1 MRGSWMEQ
9 SSIVRAA
16 LLVAFAALLE
26 AVLGPYLTLG
36 WVSPKLTVLGIV
48 FAVAPLRDLQ
58 AVLLGFFGGVLFD
71 ALSGGLFG
79 VGTLSGLLAGIL
91 SARAGT
97 VRPKGAE
104 RLLLAQVA
112 AVSVAVYDVTYLVAI
127 NFAGLE
133 SPPFG
138 DYAVVGLIPDVLLN
152 ALLAYLLGG
161 WLLRIGRDKASA
173 WEDR

>member
-1 MRGSWMEQ
+1 MDQ
-9 SSIVRAA
+9 TSIVRAA
-16 LLVAFAALLE
+16 LFVALAALLE
-26 AVLGPYLTLG
+26 AVLGPYLTFG
-36 WVSPKLTVLGIV
+36 WVSPKLTLLGIV

-58 AVLLGFFGGVLFD
+58 AVLLGFFGGILFD

-79 VGTLSGLLAGIL
+79 VGALSGLLAAIL
-91 SARAGT
+91 AARTGS

-104 RLLLAQVA
+104 RLLLAQVVA
-112 AVSVAVYDVTYLVAI
+112 ISVAAYDLTYLVGI

-138 DYAVVGLIPDVLLN
+138 DYAAMGLIPDTLLN
-152 ALLAYLLGG
+152 AVLAYLVGR
-161 WLLRIGRDKASA
+161 WLLLGLGRDITRT

>member
-1 MRGSWMEQ
+1 MEQ
-9 SSIVRAA
+9 TSIVRAA
-16 LLVAFAALLE
+16 LLVALAAILE
-26 AVLGPYLTLG
+26 AVLGPYLTFG
-36 WVSPKLTVLGIV
+36 WVSPKLTLLGIV

-58 AVLLGFFGGVLFD
+58 AVLLGFFGGILFD

-104 RLLLAQVA
+104 RLLLAQVVA
-112 AVSVAVYDVTYLVAI
+112 ISVAAYDLAYLVAI

-133 SPPFG
+133 GPPLG
-138 DYAVVGLIPDVLLN
+138 DYAVVGLIPDVLSN
-152 ALLAYLLGG
+152 AFLAYLLGG
-161 WLLRIGRDKASA
+161 WLLEFGHDKTYA
-173 WEDR
+173 WED

>member
-1 MRGSWMEQ
+1 MEQ
-9 SSIVRAA
+9 TSIVRAA
-16 LLVAFAALLE
+16 LFVALAALAE
-26 AVLGPYLTLG
+26 AVVGPYLTFG
-36 WVSPKLTVLGIV
+36 WVSPKLTLLGIV

-58 AVLLGFFGGVLFD
+58 AVLLGFYGGVLFD

-104 RLLLAQVA
+104 RLLLAQVVA
-112 AVSVAVYDVTYLVAI
+112 ISVAAYDLTYLVAI
-127 NFAGLE
+127 NLAGLQG
-133 SPPFG
+133 PPF
-138 DYAVVGLIPDVLLN
+138 DNYAVVGLIPDALLN
-152 ALLAYLLGG
+152 ALLAYLVGG
-161 WLLRIGRDKASA
+161 WLLKVGRDNTRA

>member
-1 MRGSWMEQ
+1 MEQ
-9 SSIVRAA
+9 TSIVRAA

-26 AVLGPYLTLG
+26 AVLGPYLTFA
-36 WVSPKLTVLGIV
+36 WVSPKLTLLGIV

-58 AVLLGFFGGVLFD
+58 AVLLGFFGGILFD

-104 RLLLAQVA
+104 RLLLAQVVA
-112 AVSVAVYDVTYLVAI
+112 ISVAAYDLTYLVAI
-127 NFAGLE
+127 TFAGLE
-133 SPPFG
+133 GPPFG
-138 DYAVVGLIPDVLLN
+138 DYVVVGLIPDVLLN
-152 ALLAYLLGG
+152 AFLAYLLGG
-161 WLLRIGRDKASA
+161 WLLKVGRDMAHA